1 MQTTKFKLSFII
13 KLKLI
18 NFILNIIR
26 PLRRSLLKID
36 YYLIDLV

>member
-18 NFILNIIR
+18 NLILSIIR
-26 PLRRSLLKID
+26 PLRRWLLKID
-36 YYLIDLV
+36 YYLIDLE